1 MTQIAYSGLS
11 WTQFRVS
18 RDLFTD
24 LTAEKATVRTFLP
37 RLLTAASRIQNCTY
51 RKIITYQTHQ
61 SNLPNVLD
69 GITYHPHTSMAAT
82 FKFGD
87 G

>member
-1 MTQIAYSGLS
+1 MTQIAYSGLF

-24 LTAEKATVRTFLP
+24 LHAGKATVRTFLP

-51 RKIITYQTHQ
+51 RKIITYQTPQ
-61 SNLPNVLD
+61 AKLPIVIINIQQL
-69 GITYHPHTSMAAT
+69 
-82 FKFGD
+82 
-87 G
+87 